1 MTDTERKNNTYRRL
15 REHYIAATD
24 HIDGREVFGTFVFG
38 SQNYGLDDENSDL
51 DSKLL
56 VIPTIKD
63 IASLQPPLSTTIE
76 RTNGDHIDIRD
87 VRLFIDNFKSQSHN
101 SLEALFTP
109 FFSMKEDYISQ
120 WSRLI
125 TKREDIAHINPYKAA
140 KAMQGMA
147 HRNMKLLTSE
157 LEHGQDIFKVKG
169 YNPKMLHHILKS
181 EYFLKRYTRGEAYI
195 DCIVPEGSERD
206 FILLAKQG
214 VFVKDEAEHY
224 AIDAVIT
231 INKIAEDFCSKITD
245 ESDEKL
251 LGFIDEV
258 KEEIVRIGLK
268 KQI

>member
-1 MTDTERKNNTYRRL
+1 MTDTERINNTYRRL
-15 REHYIAATD
+15 REHYTAATD
-24 HIDGREVFGTFVFG
+24 YIEGREVFGIFAFG

-63 IASLQPPLSTTIE
+63 IASSRPPLSTTIE
-76 RTNGDHIDIRD
+76 RTNGEHIDVRD
-87 VRLFIDNFKSQSHN
+87 IRLFIDNFKNQSHN

-109 FFSMKEDYISQ
+109 FFSLREEYIVE
-120 WSRLI
+120 WNALLE
-125 TKREDIAHINPYKAA
+125 KREEIARINPYKAV

-157 LEHGQDIFKVKG
+157 LEHGRDMFKAKG

-181 EYFLKRYTRGEAYI
+181 EYFLKHYIRGYAYI

-231 INKIAEDFCSKITD
+231 INKITEDFCSRVTD
-245 ESDEKL
+245 ESDTKL
-251 LGFIDEV
+251 LEFIDEI
-258 KEEIVRIGLK
+258 KEEIIRIGLRN
-268 KQI
+268 QI

>member
-1 MTDTERKNNTYRRL
+1 MTDTERVNNTYRRL
-15 REHYIAATD
+15 REHYIAA
-24 HIDGREVFGTFVFG
+24 IDYTEGREIFGTFAFG

-63 IASLQPPLSTTIE
+63 IASLQSPLSTTVE
-76 RTNGDHIDIRD
+76 RTNGEHVDIRD
-87 VRLFIDNFKSQSHN
+87 VRLFIDNFKNQSHN
-101 SLEALFTP
+101 SLEALFTS
-109 FFSMKEDYISQ
+109 FFSLKEDYIFQ
-120 WSRLI
+120 WNRFLDR
-125 TKREDIAHINPYKAA
+125 REDIARINPYKAV

-181 EYFLKRYTRGEAYI
+181 EYFLKHYTRGDAYI

-224 AIDAVIT
+224 AIDAIIT
-231 INKIAEDFCSKITD
+231 INKIAEDFCSRITD
-245 ESDEKL
+245 ESDLKL
-251 LGFIDEV
+251 LEFIDEV
-258 KEEIVRIGLK
+258 KEEIVKIGLK